1 MMKVISTLLIIL
13 STSSLLSA
21 QSLKPVNDG
30 SEIQFTIK
38 NFGLNV
44 TGHFSGL
51 TGTIQFDPSN
61 LSTSSFNVSVDATTV
76 NTGVDMRDNHL
87 KKEEYFN
94 TAKYPAINFTSTHI
108 TGDANGYTV
117 SGRLTIKGTTKEISF
132 PFTAVRQGDG
142 FIFSGNFS
150 INRKDF
156 DLGGGSAV
164 MGNNVDVSLKVFAK

>member
-1 MMKVISTLLIIL
+1 MKVILTLLIIL
-13 STSSLLSA
+13 STISFLSA
-21 QSLKPVNDG
+21 QSFKPENDG
-30 SEIQFTIK
+30 SEIKFTIK

-51 TGTIQFDPSN
+51 SGTIQFDPSN
-61 LSTSSFNVSVDATTV
+61 LSASSVNVSVDATTV

-94 TAKYPAINFTSTHI
+94 TEKYPAINFTSTNI

-117 SGRLTIKGTTKEISF
+117 SGQLTIKGTTKKISF
-132 PFTAVRQGDG
+132 PFTAARQGNG
-142 FIFSGNFS
+142 FVFSGNFS

-156 DLGGGSAV
+156 DVGGGSAV
-164 MGNNVDVSLKVFAK
+164 MGSNVDVSLKVFAK